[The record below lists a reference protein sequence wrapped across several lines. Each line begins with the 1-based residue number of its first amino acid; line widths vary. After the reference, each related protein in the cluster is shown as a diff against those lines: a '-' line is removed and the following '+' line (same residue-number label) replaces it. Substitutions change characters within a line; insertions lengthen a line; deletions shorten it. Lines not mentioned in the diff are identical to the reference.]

1 VSIASFQ
8 RFRKPNSAITP
19 VMSTISPSSQ
29 CVRGAAAI
37 AGVTAFGTLAAAIA
51 YSNVARSAAL

>member
-1 VSIASFQ
+1 
-8 RFRKPNSAITP
+8 
-19 VMSTISPSSQ
+19 MSTISPSSQ
-29 CVRGAAAI
+29 CVRGAASI